1 MTKKEMRK
9 MAKNKLLE
17 SIAVTYY
24 KLEDE
29 NLSEEEVHQISK
41 YINQYGEAMAKAI
54 GERYYTM

>member
-1 MTKKEMRK
+1 MTKKEMREF
-9 MAKNKLLE
+9 AKDKLLE

-29 NLSEEEVHQISK
+29 KFSDEEKDQISA

-54 GERYYTM
+54 GKRYYTM